1 MPLKISSFAF
11 ALIAASQANARTVP
25 LAAGY
30 ALQDKVIVE
39 GPDEVGPW
47 IEANFGLISADEF
60 HSLLVRNTGKIDWGK
75 FKDWQDNTE
84 VSDKYADLLEGFE
97 GWEDA
102 ETLPWDEVADEIE
115 DGTILGEEFDWVM
128 ENHDRINPAQFN
140 EWKESKFSA
149 HVYGGP
155 WPGSWIGDVLV
166 VQALNGKEDWL
177 QLERLDYFVATQKS
191 SGHEISPQ
199 HIYGEH
205 KKHIN
210 WDLLD
215 LRQPSKEDKAYNEW
229 LYVLLGKRAEKE
241 LASLAKN
248 KHNLDSDGKLNMER
262 TIDLIDLKRY
272 YIDSPILSQFL
283 IENAAKLDFDELA
296 DWAEKVWEQDGY
308 EWLHDIDNNGP
319 GSWGSS

>member
-1 MPLKISSFAF
+1 MVKISSYAL
-11 ALIAASQANARTVP
+11 ALIASKANANVP

-30 ALQDKVIVE
+30 VLQDKVIVE

-47 IEANFGLISADEF
+47 IEANFGSISADEF
-60 HSLLVRNTGKIDWGK
+60 HNLLVRNTGKIDWGK
-75 FKDWQDNTE
+75 FKDWQGNTE
-84 VSDKYADLLEGFE
+84 VSDKYEDLLEGFE

-115 DGTILGEEFDWVM
+115 DGTIEGEEFDWVM
-128 ENHDRINPAQFN
+128 ENHDRINPSQFN
-140 EWKESKFSA
+140 EWKDLKFSA

-166 VQALNGKEDWL
+166 VQALNGRDDWL
-177 QLERLDYFVATQKS
+177 QLERLDYFIATQKS
-191 SGHEISPQ
+191 SGHEINAQ
-199 HIYGEH
+199 HFYGAH

-210 WDLLD
+210 WDLLA

-229 LYVLLGKRAEKE
+229 LYVLLGRRAEKE
-241 LASLAKN
+241 LANLTKN
-248 KHNLDSDGKLNMER
+248 KRNLDSDGKLDMESI
-262 TIDLIDLKRY
+262 TNLIDVKRY
-272 YIDSPILSQFL
+272 YMDSNILSQFL
-283 IENAAKLDFDELA
+283 IENFAKLDFDELE

-308 EWLHDIDNNGP
+308 EWLHEIDNNGP